1 MSRSIF
7 EVIEYEKKMPAKI
20 FITSIDQ
27 SYYHWHFDY
36 EFLLVLKGSLQVS
49 GSEEMKILREG
60 DMILF
65 NSKVIHSLWKTD
77 EENIVLFIQ
86 LKKSMFDNWKDKNRN
101 YNFYL
106 DSASSKI
113 KTKIPY
119 SSFAATAARIGIA
132 ASSEDMHHF
141 YRLQALIYT
150 FVADLF
156 EYAEYDITQLSSASN
171 IQAVPETFI
180 KIIDYIEHNYQ
191 DDNIEESVSKC
202 VDMSDK
208 TLYRF
213 LKRNAGLTVKDLLMA
228 TRVEETKK
236 MLKFSEKPISLIG
249 TECGFSNENTFHRCF
264 KKEVGV
270 TPNEY
275 RMRGSEIS
283 RNPKVGGYM
292 DFNAQEAM
300 DLLRK
305 YLYYH

>member
-20 FITSIDQ
+20 FITSIEQ
-27 SYYHWHFDY
+27 SYFHWHFDY
-36 EFLLVLKGSLQVS
+36 EFLLVLKGSIQMS
-49 GSEEMKILREG
+49 GSEEMKILKAG

-77 EENIVLFIQ
+77 EENIILFIQ

-106 DSASSKI
+106 DSASFKI

-119 SSFAATAARIGIA
+119 SCFAETAARIGIA
-132 ASSEDMHHF
+132 ACSEDMHHF

-156 EYAEYDITQLSSASN
+156 EYAEYNITQLSSTSSF
-171 IQAVPETFI
+171 QAVPEIFI
-180 KIIDYIEHNYQ
+180 KIIEYIELNYQ
-191 DDNIEESVSKC
+191 DDCIEESICKIVE
-202 VDMSDK
+202 MSDK

-213 LKRNAGLTVKDLLMA
+213 LKRHAGLTVKDLLMA
-228 TRVEETKK
+228 TRIEEAKK
-236 MLKFSEKPISLIG
+236 LLKFSEKSISCIG
-249 TECGFSNENTFHRCF
+249 AECGFSNENTFHRCF
-264 KKEVGV
+264 KKEMGV

-275 RMRGSEIS
+275 RLHGSDMS
-283 RNPKVGGYM
+283 RNPKIGGYM
-292 DFNAQEAM
+292 DFNAREAM